1 MRLVSGTHGI
11 KSLLRCLQWDHQFS
25 CSYVGAMSMAH
36 SKELGKELDLLLLV
50 AVCKA
55 LSHHSGAYSCQNS
68 GRRNYPSLNCVRS
81 QSSTTPSKT
90 SSHISHI
97 PMAHSITA
105 FRLQLLHPPTFR
117 SPRRPQVSQPGSAT
131 ALLSQ
136 QLTQLLLAQLL
147 VLSNYLEHLSSAQ
160 SHMGMLNQE
169 LLNCFPLFNIDVP

>member
-1 MRLVSGTHGI
+1 MGLNLFSGVCSGTTSFRAAMWVPCPWHTA
-11 KSLLRCLQWDHQFS
+11 KSWERSWTCCCLW
-25 CSYVGAMSMAH
+25 
-36 SKELGKELDLLLLV
+36 
-50 AVCKA
+50 
-55 LSHHSGAYSCQNS
+55 LSRRHSGAYSCQNS
-68 GRRNYPSLNCVRS
+68 GHRNYPSLNCVRS